1 MDSYDKNSLVY
12 SFLQLE
18 FNSTAQDYTDIIEW
32 IYSMLCFKLLQPPT
46 DN

>member
-1 MDSYDKNSLVY
+1 MDSYDKNSLLY

-18 FNSTAQDYTDIIEW
+18 FNSTAQDYTDRKEW
-32 IYSMLCFKLLQPPT
+32 ISSMLCFKLLQPPS